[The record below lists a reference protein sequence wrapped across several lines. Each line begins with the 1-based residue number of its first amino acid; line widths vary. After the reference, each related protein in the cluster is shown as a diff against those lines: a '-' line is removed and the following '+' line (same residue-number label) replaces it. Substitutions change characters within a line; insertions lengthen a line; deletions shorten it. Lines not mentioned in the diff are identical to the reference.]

1 MRFAQKLLGI
11 SLLTSV
17 GLAWGGS
24 PPAQAGK
31 SVPTIE
37 HVSGYSIR
45 VVRLERNSYGYEI
58 RRGSQVVVHQRRNPY
73 TGSLQGLQS
82 STDAQKTANWVLEN
96 LVKADRMR
104 PSDRR
109 PSDENASFRFI
120 PSSVAAQLGVTL
132 DRTR

>member
-1 MRFAQKLLGI
+1 MRFASKLLGI

-17 GLAWGGS
+17 ALAGGGS
-24 PPAQAGK
+24 PAQAGK
-31 SVPTIE
+31 AVPTVE
-37 HVSGYSIR
+37 SVSGYTIR
-45 VVRLERNSYGYEI
+45 VVRMERNSYGYEI
-58 RRGSQVVVHQRRNPY
+58 RRGAQVVVHQRRNPF

-82 STDAQKTANWVLEN
+82 SADAQKTANWVLQN

-109 PSDENASFRFI
+109 SPDGSTTYRSI

-132 DRTR
+132 DQSR